1 MSEEEN
7 EKKSFIKN
15 KFDGFT
21 TYGFMITDLDL
32 KGSELPV
39 YAIIYKFSADKFH
52 SFYGTQQYLSD
63 WAKTS
68 RRNIKNVLASLLKKK
83 LIVKSEEYRNNVK
96 FVSYQA
102 VFPDFA
108 VKKSAENCNNNGNEG
123 MNNVGGFPSGE
134 KISPPGEIIARNN
147 LENII
152 TNISPRETYSYP
164 TSVSKEINVTKED
177 THRSLSPSYC
187 ENAVTD
193 CSPQQAEEAR
203 DFDTFWI
210 AYPKHC
216 GKTEARKAFHKHV
229 RHEDMK
235 ELLDGVD
242 KYRRTKQWS
251 ESKYIPYPSTFLNQ
265 ERWKDGVEPDYKN
278 WDEMSEAERGL
289 MEEVLKGVDPN
300 DLR

>member
-1 MSEEEN
+1 MSEN
-7 EKKSFIKN
+7 EKQSYLSFMPYNLRNDMEVSDGAKILYLFITSLCHTDGYCWATNGYLAEQTNTSVAGIKRR
-15 KFDGFT
+15 
-21 TYGFMITDLDL
+21 L
-32 KGSELPV
+32 SELKEKQYIDSIV
-39 YAIIYKFSADKFH
+39 IRNKKNQIVERRIFLKLYKEDESCQTPQLKNEPRVG
-52 SFYGTQQYLSD
+52 SMV
-63 WAKTS
+63 S
-68 RRNIKNVLASLLKKK
+68 RPRLKNEPKNITR
-83 LIVKSEEYRNNVK
+83 IEE
-96 FVSYQA
+96 S
-102 VFPDFA
+102 
-108 VKKSAENCNNNGNEG
+108 
-123 MNNVGGFPSGE
+123 
-134 KISPPGEIIARNN
+134 
-147 LENII
+147 
-152 TNISPRETYSYP
+152 NISPRETYSYP

>member
-1 MSEEEN
+1 MSDEN
-7 EKKSFIKN
+7 TKIKN
-15 KFDGFT
+15 KADYYSVF
-21 TYGFMITDLDL
+21 GFMITDLGL
-32 KGSELPV
+32 SGSELIV
-39 YAIIYKFSADKFH
+39 YAIIYKFSSDGVNKFFG
-52 SFYGTQQYLSD
+52 SQKYLAD
-63 WAKTS
+63 WAGINERHV
-68 RRNIKNVLASLLKKK
+68 RRVLDSLLNKG
-83 LIVKSEEYRNNVK
+83 LIIKSEEYKNNVK
-96 FVSYQA
+96 FVQYQA
-102 VFPDFA
+102 VFPDS
-108 VKKSAENCNNNGNEG
+108 VVGKDVQGNCDVLEMSVEG
-123 MNNVGGFPSGE
+123 TKCPGGGDKMSDNKRE
-134 KISPPGEIIARNN
+134 YIT
-147 LENII
+147 

-164 TSVSKEINVTKED
+164 TSVSKEINVTKKD
-177 THRSLSPSYC
+177 THRSLSGSSH
-187 ENAVTD
+187 ENPVGNAITD
-193 CSPQQAEEAR
+193 CSPQQAEEAK
-203 DFDTFWI
+203 DFDIFWI